1 MCDETFP
8 ERAKAAGQSIVVGGN
23 NYGQGSSREHAALV
37 PLYLGVRA
45 VITKSFARIH
55 VANLINA
62 GIMPLTF
69 KNPEDYDKVSQGDVL
84 RLSDIY
90 AGMDSGE
97 ITLTDVTTGEQF
109 TLVCSFT
116 QRQKKEI
123 LKAGSLLKYV
133 AKKRDNKMSDKAC
146 DKAYIE
152 KGLRAVP
159 RPASG
164 TAGQDGENGSGH
176 RAEATL
182 PRWRRSPSAS

>member
-1 MCDETFP
+1 M
-8 ERAKAAGQSIVVGGN
+8 
-23 NYGQGSSREHAALV
+23 
-37 PLYLGVRA
+37 RA

-116 QRQKKEI
+116 QRQKEI

-133 AKKRDNKMSDKAC
+133 AK
-146 DKAYIE
+146 E
-152 KGLRAVP
+152 
-159 RPASG
+159 
-164 TAGQDGENGSGH
+164 GQ
-176 RAEATL
+176 
-182 PRWRRSPSAS
+182 